1 MPDNPGGELVRAK
14 GLEPPHLAI
23 PEPKSGASTNFA
35 TPACPN
41 EAAREAR
48 PPARTR
54 ERPYPPRAKRASAT
68 RLKPEQTP
76 DKARAMTEETPDT
89 APQTTGSDVPPDHL
103 SVNPRSPHFDAEK
116 LQRGIGIRFKDR
128 VRTDVEEYSI
138 SEGWVRVQAG
148 KTLDRK
154 GQPLTIKLTG
164 PVEAWYEDLGE
175 NPPVA
180 KKG

>member
-1 MPDNPGGELVRAK
+1 M
-14 GLEPPHLAI
+14 
-23 PEPKSGASTNFA
+23 S
-35 TPACPN
+35 
-41 EAAREAR
+41 
-48 PPARTR
+48 
-54 ERPYPPRAKRASAT
+54 
-68 RLKPEQTP
+68 
-76 DKARAMTEETPDT
+76 EETPDT
-89 APQTTGSDVPPDHL
+89 ALASTGSDVPPDHL

-148 KTLDRK
+148 KSLDRK

-180 KKG
+180 RKA